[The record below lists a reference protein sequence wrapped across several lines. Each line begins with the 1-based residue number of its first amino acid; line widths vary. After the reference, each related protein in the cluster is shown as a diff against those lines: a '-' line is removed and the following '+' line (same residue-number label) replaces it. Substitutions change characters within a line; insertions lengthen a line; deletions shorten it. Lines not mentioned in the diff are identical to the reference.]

1 MLAFHITIIIVLL
14 LCSACFSGFETA
26 LFSIPRLRLQSY
38 LREKRR
44 SAGTLGHLLT
54 RPRRILV
61 TLLTGNLLVNVGASS
76 VLTLI
81 VIDLTHT
88 YHLNKTVALV
98 IEFFIMS
105 YVLLVVGEITPK
117 AIALKR
123 YEPIAFNLAP
133 VMNVLNY
140 LFTPV
145 SHTLDWLFEKL
156 LPKTEAK
163 KVSARDLTIMLQDA
177 KTANIIEEDE
187 LGIAR
192 QLLGLSK
199 RTVAQAMTPA
209 TEVVTIP
216 DSATVGKAR
225 GKIHRSRHSRLIVI
239 EGSSKNVTGVLY
251 GKDIVFFE
259 DHEPIRGHLREAYFV
274 PETKN
279 LESLLNEFRRR
290 VMHIAVVTD
299 EFGEF
304 AGIITLEDILESLV
318 GEIVDEY
325 DETEDIPFQRLDA
338 DHYLFDGNVTIQNVL
353 DAFNLAQVDE
363 SGERLSAFLLRSFGH
378 IPKEGESMVY
388 LGLIFTVKEVTRRKI
403 KNVTVSRQ

>member
-1 MLAFHITIIIVLL
+1 MLVYQIAIIIVLL
-14 LCSACFSGFETA
+14 ACSALFSGFETA
-26 LFSIPRLRLQSY
+26 LFSVPRVKLQSY
-38 LREKRR
+38 LHEKRR
-44 SAGTLGHLLT
+44 SAGILSRLLT

-61 TLLTGNLLVNVGASS
+61 TLLAGNLLVNVGASS

-88 YHLNKTVALV
+88 HHLNKTAALV
-98 IEFFIMS
+98 IEFFFMS

-133 VMNVLNY
+133 VMNVVNF

-145 SHTLDWLFEKL
+145 SYTLDWLSEKL
-156 LPKTEAK
+156 LPRTEAK
-163 KVSARDLTIMLQDA
+163 KMNARDLNVMLQDA
-177 KTANIIEEDE
+177 KAASIIEEDE

-192 QLLGLSK
+192 QLLGLGK

-209 TEVVTIP
+209 TEVVALR
-216 DSATVGKAR
+216 DSTTVGEAR
-225 GKIHRSRHSRLIVI
+225 VRIHRSRHSRLVVF

-251 GKDIVFFE
+251 GKDIVFHE
-259 DHEPIRGHLREAYFV
+259 DDKPIKGFLREPHFV

-290 VMHIAVVTD
+290 GMHIAVVAD

-304 AGIITLEDILESLV
+304 AGIITMEDILESLV

-325 DETEDIPFQRLDA
+325 DETKDIPFQRLDA
-338 DHYLFDGNVTIQNVL
+338 DRYLFDGDVTIQNVFH
-353 DAFNLAQVDE
+353 AFNLDYVDE
-363 SGERLSAFLLRSFGH
+363 SGERLSAFLLRNFGH
-378 IPKEGESMVY
+378 IPKEGESIVY
-388 LGLIFTVKEVTRRKI
+388 LGLIFTVKEIKRRKI